1 MGSPFKRTLAAVA
14 LAFACVNLAA
24 AQERQVTGTVIDA
37 ETNEPLPGVNIV
49 VQGTATGTVSGVD
62 GTYGLTVPG
71 DDAVLVYSFVGY
83 EPVEEVV
90 GAREEIDVA
99 LGADAVLLEDV
110 VVVGYGTQRRESVTG
125 SVSSVDV
132 EEADIG
138 LTSSPQELLQGR
150 TAGVQVIRNN
160 GEPGAGSTVRIR
172 GGTSINAS
180 NDPLYVIDGVPIDPS
195 NVAPGG
201 YGTARN
207 PLNFI
212 NPNDIESINVLKD
225 AAATAIY
232 GARGA
237 NGVVLVTTKS
247 GTAGQLSVNY
257 SGAVSASTSANTLDL
272 LSASQYRTFIQ
283 EQVEIGEDA
292 GGLPASRLEGLGDV
306 DTDWQDQ
313 VMRTAISQQHN
324 LSISGGLERTQYRAS
339 VGYENQEGV
348 IISSGQER
356 LTGRFNADHQAFDGK
371 LRLGVNLSTARI
383 NDDHVP
389 YEEGGGFT
397 GAAFAGVLK
406 FNPTYG
412 VRNDSSGN
420 FFEYS
425 NSTRNPVAAARQI
438 DDFTESSR
446 TIANLTAAFDVTDA
460 LTAQINLGGE
470 NSEATRRTY
479 FPSDS
484 PFGAPT
490 QGRAEQDEAQRT
502 SRLIET
508 TLNYDQAIGSGV
520 VNAIVGYSYQDWTRE
535 EFGASAET
543 FITDFWRYNNLG
555 GGAAEGLFPYSN
567 KSENKLISTFGRVNF
582 DYDSR
587 YLFQVSLRR
596 DGSSRFGP
604 ERRWGL
610 FPSVSAAWRASRD
623 LPLPSVVSDLKVRVG
638 YGETGNQDLG
648 DDGGNY
654 LALQTLAPGFRAVFG
669 QQSQVGVAPNQFA
682 NPNLQWEETA
692 TFNAGIDYGFADDRV
707 TGSLEYYIK
716 DTDNL
721 LVNIAVP
728 QPAVVSSRIANVG
741 RMRNAG
747 VEFALQ
753 GIVVERED
761 LTVSLDANLS
771 TNSNEVV
778 DLGLGGG
785 RDRIVYGG
793 VSGPGLS
800 NVQSQ
805 IIIAGEPVASF
816 YGPVFVEVNGDG
828 DQVFEDYEDTDEDGI
843 GDELV
848 GTTTSPRS
856 EDRQVIGSPW
866 PDLNYGL
873 TGRVN
878 WKQWDL
884 SVFLRGVQGVDVLNN
899 TALTYSTKSQAL
911 TNNNFLASALNDGT
925 ALEESPVYSSR
936 WIEDGSFLRLDY
948 VSLGYAFTNLPQVNR
963 AHVYV
968 RGNNLFVLTG
978 YDGFDPEVRTDNAG
992 SLPAIGVDYLNY
1004 PKPRTFTFGVNLSF

>member
-1 MGSPFKRTLAAVA
+1 MGSFLRKTFLASLLT
-14 LAFACVNLAA
+14 LAFASLAV
-24 AQERQVTGTVIDA
+24 AQEREITGSVIDA

-49 VQGTATGTVSGVD
+49 VEGTTTGTVSGVD
-62 GTYGLTVPG
+62 GTYGLIVPG

-90 GAREEIDVA
+90 GGRDVIDVA
-99 LGADAVLLEDV
+99 LGTDALLLEDV

-125 SVSSVDV
+125 SVSSVEV

-195 NVAPGG
+195 NVSPGG
-201 YGTARN
+201 FGTARN

-247 GTAGQLSVNY
+247 GTAGQLSVSY

-272 LSASQYRTFIQ
+272 LTASEYEQFIR
-283 EQVEIGEDA
+283 EQVEIGEDN
-292 GGLPASRLEGLGDV
+292 GGLPADRLEGLGNTS
-306 DTDWQDQ
+306 TDWQDQ

-324 LSISGGLERTQYRAS
+324 LAISGGMERTQYRAS

-356 LTGRFNADHQAFDGK
+356 LTGRFNADHEAFDGK

-389 YEEGGGFT
+389 YEEGGGFV

-406 FNPTYG
+406 FNPTFG
-412 VRNDSSGN
+412 VRNDDGT

-460 LTAQINLGGE
+460 LTAQVNLGGE
-470 NSEATRRTY
+470 NSDATRRTY

-484 PFGAPT
+484 PFGAPS

-502 SRLIET
+502 SKLIET
-508 TLNYDQAIGSGV
+508 TLNYDQAFGNSV
-520 VNAIVGYSYQDWTRE
+520 VNTIIGYSYQDWTNE
-535 EFGASAET
+535 GFGAAAET
-543 FITDFWRYNNLG
+543 FITDFWRWNNLG
-555 GGAAEGLFPYSN
+555 GGAAEGLIPYSYKN
-567 KSENKLISTFGRVNF
+567 ENKLISTFGRVNF
-582 DYDSR
+582 DYDGR
-587 YLFQVSLRR
+587 YLLQVSLRR

-604 ERRWGL
+604 ERQWGY
-610 FPSVSAAWRASRD
+610 FPSVSAAWRLSQD
-623 LPLPSVVSDLKVRVG
+623 LSLPAAVSDLKLRVG
-638 YGETGNQDLG
+638 YGETGNQEI
-648 DDGGNY
+648 GNY

-669 QQSQVGVAPNQFA
+669 QQVQVGVAPNQFA

-692 TFNAGIDYGFADDRV
+692 TFNAGIDYGFLDGRLS
-707 TGSLEYYIK
+707 GSIEYYIK

-741 RMRNAG
+741 KMRNAG

-753 GIVVERED
+753 GIAVERED
-761 LTVSLDANLS
+761 LTVSLDANFS

-800 NVQSQ
+800 GVQSQ

-816 YGPVFVEVNGDG
+816 YGPVFLEVNGDG
-828 DQVFEDYEDTDEDGI
+828 EQVFEDYEDTDEDGI
-843 GDELV
+843 GDQLV
-848 GTTTSPRS
+848 GTTTSPSS
-856 EDRQVIGSPW
+856 EDRQVIGDPW

-878 WKQWDL
+878 WKKWDL

-911 TNNNFLASALNDGT
+911 TSNNFLASALDDGT
-925 ALEESPVYSSR
+925 ALRESPVYSSR
-936 WIEDGSFLRLDY
+936 WIQDGSFLRLDY